1 MLLIIYL
8 LGIFISG
15 YIFLLLANKRKEF
28 LPSGLALF
36 LSLIWPASLPLILTY
51 QLWEISV
58 GLIDKFKK
66 HKGWK

>member
-1 MLLIIYL
+1 MLFITYL

-28 LPSGLALF
+28 LSSDLALF
-36 LSLIWPASLPLILTY
+36 LSLIWPASLPLILAY
-51 QLWEISV
+51 ELWEISV

-66 HKGWK
+66 HKG